1 MKKKFICTVCGYVH
15 EGDQA
20 PNVVLNAEFL
30 LRNSKKSLITVKLFN
45 SLPSIISATVL

>member
-1 MKKKFICTVCGYVH
+1 MKKKLAILLVMYTKVIKL
-15 EGDQA
+15 